1 MEIYAAIYI
10 LAFDL
15 ALAIE
20 LGRTY
25 GLRISGSL

>member
-1 MEIYAAIYI
+1 MEIYAGLYI
-10 LAFDL
+10 FAFDL

-25 GLRISGSL
+25 GIRFSGEL